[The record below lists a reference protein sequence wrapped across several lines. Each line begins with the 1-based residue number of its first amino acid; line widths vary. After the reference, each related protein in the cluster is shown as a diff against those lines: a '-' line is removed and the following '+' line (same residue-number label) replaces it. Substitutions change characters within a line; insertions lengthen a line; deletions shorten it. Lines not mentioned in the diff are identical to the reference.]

1 MDKFSFSEM
10 RMWDQFKITSYCFCV
25 WCESREIGGR
35 GSSTFPCVTQVL
47 ETSTLDRATLRTL
60 PNNNNEV
67 PLQKQAMVLT
77 RWLPPQK
84 APQQTFDQIPNA
96 DSTRC
101 AVNVDCGWTASA
113 VTTGW
118 CTRKWLRLDQTIRNL
133 TSGDLGIWNWIGPGL
148 CIS

>member
-1 MDKFSFSEM
+1 MFRIYAFGLNAADYHYLHLSHLVIALVKIPERERSISPSSIHGQLPNYESQVFSLFYPVDKFSFSEM

-47 ETSTLDRATLRTL
+47 ETSTLDRATLRIL

-77 RWLPPQK
+77 R
-84 APQQTFDQIPNA
+84 
-96 DSTRC
+96 
-101 AVNVDCGWTASA
+101 
-113 VTTGW
+113 
-118 CTRKWLRLDQTIRNL
+118 
-133 TSGDLGIWNWIGPGL
+133 
-148 CIS
+148 